1 MELKRKE
8 KAQDKKQKV
17 IQILI
22 PTWLKES
29 TRMNNRSMTF
39 WERIQY
45 TTGIA
50 HGLAAKTVNMQRF
63 HGGDY
68 QNQILLLAIR

>member
-29 TRMNNRSMTF
+29 TRMNNT
-39 WERIQY
+39 E
-45 TTGIA
+45 
-50 HGLAAKTVNMQRF
+50 
-63 HGGDY
+63 
-68 QNQILLLAIR
+68 